1 MLVFG
6 ENILDLWSEHE
17 RDFIIF
23 DIILDICLSYNT
35 KIQSGVLDGN
45 FLYIRNPCISRRMNS
60 EYKFKNIS
68 FVWYRSILLSKNKNG
83 PVKS

>member
-23 DIILDICLSYNT
+23 DIILDVCLSYNT
-35 KIQSGVLDGN
+35 KIQSGVLDGI
-45 FLYIRNPCISRRMNS
+45 YIG
-60 EYKFKNIS
+60 IS
-68 FVWYRSILLSKNKNG
+68 FIFVI
-83 PVKS
+83 PVFLEG